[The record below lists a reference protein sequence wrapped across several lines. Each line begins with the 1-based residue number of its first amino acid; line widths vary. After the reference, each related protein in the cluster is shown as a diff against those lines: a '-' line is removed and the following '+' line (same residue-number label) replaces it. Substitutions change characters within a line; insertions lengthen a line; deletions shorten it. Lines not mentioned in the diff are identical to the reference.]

1 MGEGVRKRPL
11 CYPELSVSVT
21 VCLFSHS
28 RNQFAIRA
36 VTVEQRE
43 KEACQVGHTQREMEK
58 DKDRQ
63 QGGAVELRRRC
74 SRRAGIS
81 CAPPPPAAT
90 TPNTPAVIRKI
101 RLSNSLINWSDSR
114 ESVWCWS
121 HSAVRWFLLVSFVRK
136 NFPRSRD
143 VVLVVVDEE
152 IKSSPSL
159 D

>member
-1 MGEGVRKRPL
+1 MRTRPL
-11 CYPELSVSVT
+11 CYPQLSVSVT

-74 SRRAGIS
+74 GQKGAERGGGQLAT
-81 CAPPPPAAT
+81 PPTPPPASSPSAA
-90 TPNTPAVIRKI
+90 TPNAPAVIRKI
-101 RLSNSLINWSDSR
+101 RLSNSLLNSSGPAGISWASAALGGRVSGLFFGGG
-114 ESVWCWS
+114 VW
-121 HSAVRWFLLVSFVRK
+121 
-136 NFPRSRD
+136 
-143 VVLVVVDEE
+143 
-152 IKSSPSL
+152 I
-159 D
+159 